1 MADLKAG
8 NDEISTSRGVPLPLG
23 ATVTPEGVNFS
34 IFSKHA
40 THVTLVL
47 FKSGVYG
54 PVAEIPL
61 SPMTNKTGNIW
72 HLELFGLD
80 RYTTR
85 YCYKMDMV
93 PNPNPDVYRFDPD
106 AIVLDPY
113 AKALSG
119 ASKWG
124 IMYTSRG
131 KEETEVMTIRNRRG
145 IIYKPSFDWGSISHP
160 RTPMAETVIYE
171 LHVRGY
177 TQHESSGVEQKG
189 TYMGLCEKIPY
200 LKELGITAV
209 ELLPVYEFEE
219 TDVLFYDPETGEPLL
234 NYWGYHP
241 INFFAPKASY
251 AVNGRNGA
259 EVEEFKMMVSEFH
272 KAGIEVILDVVFN
285 HTAEGDENGH
295 TFNYRGID
303 NPTYYIIDRPSGDY
317 LNYSG
322 CGNTVNCNNP
332 VVRDMIIDALRYW
345 VTEMHVDG
353 FRFDL
358 ASILGRGQDGEVLA
372 SPPLIERIAHDPIL
386 ADTKLIAEAW
396 DAAGLYQVGSFP
408 AWGRWAEWNGTFR
421 DDIRSYVKGDAGKVP
436 ALSQRIMGSPD
447 IYLKSGRS
455 PFHSINFVTS
465 HDGFTLRDLV
475 SYNEKHNE
483 RNGEEG
489 RDGDSNNLSW
499 NCGVEGESGDPAI
512 EELRLRQQ
520 KNFFFLLL
528 VSEGVPMI
536 LAGDEFGRTQRGN
549 NNAYCQ
555 DNEIG
560 WVDWSLLEK
569 NRGLHRFVKMMIR
582 FRKTHRLLKFHEY
595 IFASTD
601 KAKAEIH
608 FHGVRP
614 EMPDW
619 SYDARSLGIKAK
631 ATMLQSDHAEGYEV
645 SLFIFTNSYWEELEV
660 ELPTLERGL
669 KWYRNV
675 DTSLDSPDDIAENS
689 VLLKNQK
696 TYRVAARSNII
707 LSGK

>member
-145 IIYKPSFDWGSISHP
+145 IIYKPSFDWGTISRPH
-160 RTPMAETVIYE
+160 TPMAETVIYE

-177 TQHESSGVEQKG
+177 TQHESSDVGQKG
-189 TYMGLCEKIPY
+189 TFLGLCEKIPY

-303 NPTYYIIDRPSGDY
+303 NPTYYIIDHRSGDY

>member
-1 MADLKAG
+1 MADLTARNG
-8 NDEISTSRGVPLPLG
+8 GFSTSRGVPLPLG
-23 ATVTPEGVNFS
+23 ATVTPDGVNFS

-54 PVAEIPL
+54 PIAEIPL
-61 SPMTNKTGNIW
+61 SPMVNKTGDIW
-72 HLELFGLD
+72 HVEVSGLD
-80 RYTTR
+80 HDTTR

-119 ASKWG
+119 ASRWG
-124 IMYTSRG
+124 IMYTRRG
-131 KEETEVMTIRNRRG
+131 EEQAEVMTIRNRRG
-145 IIYKPSFDWGSISHP
+145 IIYKPSFDWGNVCRP
-160 RTPMAETVIYE
+160 DTPMEETVIYE

-189 TYMGLCEKIPY
+189 TFMGLCEKIPY
-200 LKELGITAV
+200 LKDLGVTAV

-219 TDVLFYDPETGEPLL
+219 TDVQFYDPETNAPLL

-259 EVEEFKMMVSEFH
+259 QVEEFKRMVSEFH

-285 HTAEGDENGH
+285 HTAEGDEHGH

-303 NPTYYIIDRPSGDY
+303 NPTYYIINRQSGAY
-317 LNYSG
+317 YNYSG

-332 VVRDMIIDALRYW
+332 VDRDMIIDALRYW

-358 ASILGRGQDGEVLA
+358 ASILGRGQHGEVLA
-372 SPPLIERIAHDPIL
+372 SPPLIERIAYDPIL

-408 AWGRWAEWNGTFR
+408 AWGRWAEWNGRFR
-421 DDIRSYVKGDAGKVP
+421 DDVRSYVKGDADKVS
-436 ALSQRIMGSPD
+436 ALAQRIMGSPD

-475 SYNEKHNE
+475 SYNEKHNW

-489 RDGDSNNLSW
+489 RDGDNNNLSW
-499 NCGVEGESGDPAI
+499 NCGVEGESDDPAI

-528 VSEGVPMI
+528 IAEGVPMI
-536 LAGDEFGRTQRGN
+536 LAGDEFGRTQKGN

-582 FRKTHRLLKFHEY
+582 FRKTHRLLKFQEY
-595 IFASTD
+595 IFTSSD

-608 FHGVRP
+608 FHGVSQDS
-614 EMPDW
+614 PDW
-619 SYDARSLGIKAK
+619 SYHSRALGIQAK
-631 ATMLQSDHAEGYEV
+631 ATKLKANHAEGYEV
-645 SLFIFTNSYWEELEV
+645 YLFIFTNTYWKDLEV
-660 ELPTLERGL
+660 ELPELERGL

-675 DTSLDSPDDIAENS
+675 DTSLDSPDDIPDAFE
-689 VLLKNQK
+689 VLENQK
-696 TYRVAARSNII
+696 SYRVAARSNVI